1 MASLWAASSSW
12 RDQSEQGDNRS
23 PQALFT
29 GELVTRQGPSG
40 SELRLITQHLDRKV
54 GAGASRPAASPQLAA
69 PQQSPPGDP
78 SLHQEAV
85 LCFFCGRGR
94 RPPPQQDRAGQAPAC
109 WFPCPERLELSPAG
123 MKGVTAGPVSLST
136 CLFELRGL
144 HGPKSSPVVTRDL
157 EMELKG
163 PRLRH
168 PSFWKQSSALL
179 KQGERVTSRGRLCAS
194 GPSTEK
200 VSVNGGHAGGP
211 GSPVES
217 VG

>member
-85 LCFFCGRGR
+85 LCSFCGRGR
-94 RPPPQQDRAGQAPAC
+94 FKKKNVWGG
-109 WFPCPERLELSPAG
+109 L
-123 MKGVTAGPVSLST
+123 MIHTTA
-136 CLFELRGL
+136 R
-144 HGPKSSPVVTRDL
+144 TRNNLDFRHSWVQR
-157 EMELKG
+157 LKG
-163 PRLRH
+163 CYQV
-168 PSFWKQSSALL
+168 PSFSCSQLCFLL
-179 KQGERVTSRGRLCAS
+179 
-194 GPSTEK
+194 
-200 VSVNGGHAGGP
+200 
-211 GSPVES
+211 
-217 VG
+217 